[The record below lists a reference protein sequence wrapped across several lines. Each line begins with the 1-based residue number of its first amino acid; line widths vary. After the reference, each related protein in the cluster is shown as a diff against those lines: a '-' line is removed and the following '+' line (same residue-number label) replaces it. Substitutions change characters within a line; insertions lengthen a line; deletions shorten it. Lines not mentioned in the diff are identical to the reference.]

1 MFEKE
6 GVSMLT
12 MFEKLWVVKNFPL
25 LVTTVAV
32 AVGLTEEQVKMQVIS
47 GASTAVVLMA
57 LWVTI
62 RLFVW
67 VISTVGV
74 TQLVG
79 IVTKNIVLAAVSALS
94 LWLAWEYCTIDNILW
109 VYYETRLNLMKYGVI
124 PAGKVDD
131 AMFD

>member
-6 GVSMLT
+6 GFSMLT
-12 MFEKLWVVKNFPL
+12 MFEKLWVVKNFPV

-47 GASTAVVLMA
+47 GASTAIVLMA
-57 LWVTI
+57 LWVTV

-109 VYYETRLNLMKYGVI
+109 AYYEIRINLMKYGVI
-124 PAGKVDD
+124 PAGKAND